1 MAWSGSDLISRLVSL
16 CGLALILVAGP
27 VPVDAGAPVELEFAT
42 WHWAEPAR
50 GAVLREL
57 AAKFS
62 QENPGITI
70 KEVSVP
76 YPRYVEQ
83 MLLRMSGGSPA
94 DVMVSTDAMLFS
106 FQDREHLSAFEN
118 VPRLKQVL
126 DRDRGDF
133 VDAQGMSS
141 LGGHTYGMVLH
152 FTTYALLYNEK
163 LLGQAG
169 ISTAPTTPQEFL
181 AVAQRLTKAPDQ
193 FGYGV
198 RHAISE
204 EVGWWYELGY
214 WVAGFGGKWAV
225 NGKPTVNTP
234 EVINGV
240 RFFKQMYD
248 AGVFP
253 KGVDAAT
260 YRRMFWQEKVVMLTD
275 NNAVY
280 FIAKSQNPQMQLKAA
295 PNPFSPPLTT
305 GEVSFLTIPKD
316 AKHPQEAAVFVEW
329 FRANLREYG
338 MKLQNAVGSKSAN
351 QEILKAYPHL
361 GTFVNAPLSENG
373 GALPKGYETR
383 MPEFRHIV
391 LQHVSNVLVK
401 NADPAAEMAAAQAEL
416 ERMRR

>member
-1 MAWSGSDLISRLVSL
+1 MSRLGNVAGSCLLWL
-16 CGLALILVAGP
+16 CGLALILVAWP
-27 VPVDAGAPVELEFAT
+27 VPAETGAPVELEFAT
-42 WHWAEPAR
+42 WHWTEPAR
-50 GAVLREL
+50 GAVLRDL
-57 AAKFS
+57 AAKFT
-62 QENPGITI
+62 QENPGIAI

-106 FQDREHLSAFEN
+106 FQDRGHLTALEN
-118 VPRLKQVL
+118 VPRLKQIL

-133 VDAQGMSS
+133 VEAQAMSNI
-141 LGGHTYGMVLH
+141 GGHTYGMVLH

-169 ISTAPTTPQEFL
+169 ITNPPTTPQEFL
-181 AVAQRLTKAPDQ
+181 AAAQKLTKAPDQ

-260 YRRMFWQEKVVMLTD
+260 YRRMFWQEKVAMLTD

-305 GEVSFLTIPKD
+305 GEVSFLTVPKD

-329 FRANLREYG
+329 FRKNLLEYG
-338 MKLQNAVGSKSAN
+338 MKLQNPVGSKAAN
-351 QEILKAYPHL
+351 QEILKTYPHL
-361 GTFVNAPLSENG
+361 GTFVNAPLSANG
-373 GALPKGYETR
+373 GALPMGYETR

-401 NADPAAEMAAAQAEL
+401 NADLAAEMAAAQSEL